1 MKILNYIFIWI
12 ILLYSIIWGLYK
24 TSIETEKMLNN
35 SYTTWFIIWYLITFI
50 TLNIIT
56 HYFIYRIIKWK
67 NNKNLTRMIIW
78 FIISTVL
85 FILVN

>member
-24 TSIETEKMLNN
+24 TSIQTKEILNT
-35 SYTTWFIIWYLITFI
+35 SYTSWFIIWYLVTFI
-50 TLNIIT
+50 TLNIII

-67 NNKNLTRMIIW
+67 KNDLTRMIIW
-78 FIISTVL
+78 FTVSTVL